1 MINTSDMQQEKEK
14 NQQFHEIVVEKDGF
28 AVYYGD
34 APLKTERNNP
44 IYHGNQRLINNLLF
58 ELSLSKPAEPGR
70 INLYTLIAA
79 EIDYPDQNTEQSI
92 ELCRQ
97 KINHDPIINLFK
109 NGSRPSS
116 ARSASAF
123 TNFLLSHPAFLA
135 IAYSSSATLTRCLS
149 YYLKQRKYEEQT
161 GNTDNFTD
169 LGHFLLQA
177 HHALPP
183 EKKNALHILSEIH
196 DSGFILPLLAT
207 ERMITASEYAGALIN
222 QRLTQSFG
230 SSHTQAARNDLEM
243 YQLLK
248 TMEKLEQDVRKV
260 HDYLAYYDYSQKGPS
275 GILDLIRQGESNALE
290 FKSTLRWNL
299 REQKKDPAIEHAS
312 LKTITAFLN
321 SSGGV
326 LLIGVKDNGDIE
338 GIETDAFEN
347 TDRFL
352 IHLWNLI
359 KSTLGQEFSPY
370 ILTTTEVINNKTI
383 CIVRCMKSHTPAFLT
398 HKGPEEEFYIRI
410 GPQTAKLGVS
420 EALKYIKERFPA

>member
-1 MINTSDMQQEKEK
+1 MVNTPDMSQEKEA
-14 NQQFHEIVVEKDGF
+14 QPHFHEIVVETDGF
-28 AVYYGD
+28 TLYYGNE
-34 APLKTERNNP
+34 PLKSPGNHP
-44 IYHGNQRLINNLLF
+44 IRHANQRLMNNLLF
-58 ELSLSKPAEPGR
+58 ELTLSKSEDKGL
-70 INLYTLIAA
+70 INLYQLLIRELDQ
-79 EIDYPDQNTEQSI
+79 EIPDTET
-92 ELCRQ
+92 EVNRLLPVL
-97 KINHDPIINLFK
+97 HADPILNLYK

-116 ARSASAF
+116 ARSANAF
-123 TNFLLSHPAFLA
+123 TNFLLAHPSFLA
-135 IAYSSSATLTRCLS
+135 IAFASSATLTRCLS
-149 YYLKQRKYEEQT
+149 YYLKQRKFDEIAGQSEH
-161 GNTDNFTD
+161 FAD

-177 HHALPP
+177 YHALAP
-183 EKKNALHILSEIH
+183 EKKNALNLLSSVHE
-196 DSGFILPLLAT
+196 SGFILPLLAV

-222 QRLTQSFG
+222 QRLTRRFESAHQQPG
-230 SSHTQAARNDLEM
+230 RNDLEM

-248 TMEKLEQDVRKV
+248 TMENLEQDVRKV
-260 HDYLAYYDYSQKGPS
+260 HDYLSYYDYSQKGPT
-275 GILDLIRQGESNALE
+275 GILDLIRQGESNTLE

-321 SSGGV
+321 SAGGT
-326 LLIGVKDNGDIE
+326 LLIGVKDDGNIE

-398 HKGPEEEFYIRI
+398 HRGPEEEFYIRI

-420 EALKYIKERFPA
+420 DALKYIKERFSA